1 MGYERSLSHLTNEIL
16 ALPDVR
22 TGIDDPSNGLNNDF
36 IRARIGGMT
45 EQIFQAAASR
55 IDSFE
60 KQEKAIAT
68 ARAELARQTAE
79 PGDVLIQFVAALAF
93 LAFTI
98 SGPILLLRSGEK
110 RK

>member
-1 MGYERSLSHLTNEIL
+1 
-16 ALPDVR
+16 
-22 TGIDDPSNGLNNDF
+22 
-36 IRARIGGMT
+36 MT

-79 PGDVLIQFVAALAF
+79 PGDVLLIQFVAALAF
-93 LAFTI
+93 LAFII